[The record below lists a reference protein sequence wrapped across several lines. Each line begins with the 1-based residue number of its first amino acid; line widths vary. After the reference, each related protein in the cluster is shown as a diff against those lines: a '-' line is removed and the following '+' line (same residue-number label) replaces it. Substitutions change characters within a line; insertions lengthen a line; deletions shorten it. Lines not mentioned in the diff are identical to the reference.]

1 MTHSMMGRRVL
12 GCGRVTL
19 RLRAWEALRAWS
31 AHVLRP
37 QLRILATN
45 LAAIKEE
52 EKMLQTP
59 TAGHLANV
67 TKYVTRN
74 FVKRMSFEMHPHSVL
89 SLAKYKY
96 HPPMVWL
103 LPQLATKMR
112 NINVEV

>member
-19 RLRAWEALRAWS
+19 KLRAWEALRAWS
-31 AHVLRP
+31 AHVLLP

-45 LAAIKEE
+45 LDAIKEE

-67 TKYVTRN
+67 TEHITLN
-74 FVKRMSFEMHPHSVL
+74 FVKYMAFEMHPQNVP

-112 NINVEV
+112 NINFEV

>member
-19 RLRAWEALRAWS
+19 RLRAWEALRAWG
-31 AHVLRP
+31 ARVLLP

-52 EKMLQTP
+52 EKMFQTP

-67 TKYVTRN
+67 TEHVT
-74 FVKRMSFEMHPHSVL
+74 
-89 SLAKYKY
+89 
-96 HPPMVWL
+96 
-103 LPQLATKMR
+103 
-112 NINVEV
+112 

>member
-1 MTHSMMGRRVL
+1 MTRVGYGAGGTL
-12 GCGRVTL
+12 SVSLSRARV
-19 RLRAWEALRAWS
+19 WEALRAWG
-31 AHVLRP
+31 ARVLLP
-37 QLRILATN
+37 QLRILATS

-52 EKMLQTP
+52 EKMFQTP

-67 TKYVTRN
+67 TEYATRK
-74 FVKRMSFEMHPHSVL
+74 FVKCMSFEMHPHSVL

-112 NINVEV
+112 NINFEV